1 MNKNK
6 TPTQLMI
13 EAARSPRSDRGAP
26 ARSDRGAPAQWQ
38 HGVDELA
45 RVIAETVMA
54 QVPDGVEGELGTWL
68 RTREGTRAL
77 RESWPR
83 AVEAYLAR
91 SGADTA

>member
-13 EAARSPRSDRGAP
+13 EATSLRSERER
-26 ARSDRGAPAQWQ
+26 PAQWQ
-38 HGVDELA
+38 HGIEELA

-54 QVPDGVEGELGTWL
+54 HVPDDVEGELSTWL
-68 RTREGTRAL
+68 RTREGARAL

-91 SGADTA
+91 SAINT

>member
-13 EAARSPRSDRGAP
+13 EAASLHSERRRPE
-26 ARSDRGAPAQWQ
+26 QWQ
-38 HGVDELA
+38 HGIEELA

-54 QVPDGVEGELGTWL
+54 HVPDGVEGELSTWL
-68 RTREGTRAL
+68 RTSEGTRAL

-83 AVEAYLAR
+83 AVETYLAR
-91 SGADTA
+91 SAVNT